1 MAKNDELTGDA
12 LTQEVVKYLHKG
24 KNLKQVAE
32 LLGISVE
39 EADGVW
45 SAYVNDRKQMPFDQQ
60 FILHLER
67 LENLLNIA
75 HENLEGDFDA
85 DDVEVTLKILDRIED
100 LQATALS
107 RKQAA
112 EDSLQVLANV
122 QVDLFYKMLNA
133 VEGMYRMAVEGAFET
148 NDFEKA
154 KESLVTNFGSTF
166 GEITQKAYEEEVVPY
181 EV

>member
-1 MAKNDELTGDA
+1 MAKKDELTGDA

-75 HENLEGDFDA
+75 HENLEGDFDS
-85 DDVEVTLKILDRIED
+85 DDLEVTLKVLDRIED

-107 RKQAA
+107 RKAAA
-112 EDSLQVLANV
+112 EESLQVLA
-122 QVDLFYKMLNA
+122 DDGML
-133 VEGMYRMAVEGAFET
+133 VRQRGRGTRVVGG
-148 NDFEKA
+148 KA
-154 KESLVTNFGSTF
+154 RVSTIPMPLKTPLGELVRSIVGLS
-166 GEITQKAYEEEVVPY
+166 QKV
-181 EV
+181 